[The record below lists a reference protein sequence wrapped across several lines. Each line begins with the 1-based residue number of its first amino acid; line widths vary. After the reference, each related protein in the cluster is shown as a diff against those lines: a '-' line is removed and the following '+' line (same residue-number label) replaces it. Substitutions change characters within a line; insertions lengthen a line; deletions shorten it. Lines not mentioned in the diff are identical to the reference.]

1 MEQVIFYLLTFLTGT
16 VFGSFF
22 TLAVYRIPLH
32 QNITHERSYCP
43 HCHHKLSF
51 WDMIPIVS
59 YLALG
64 GKCRYCKEKIRS
76 RYLWLEILTGIIFLL
91 FAMSLNISFV
101 SLQINKLIYFVFFV
115 LVISGFMIIAGI
127 DKERYTIPKSVMIYE
142 TIVLTLYIVY
152 LYIVEKAN
160 IYRYGIYFLVFI
172 LFLFIETTYLKK
184 KLNNSYPLQILE
196 LSIMMVIFGGEILYI
211 TTVIFTLLTIAIE
224 YIIQSC
230 INKKRK
236 IRKQTAS
243 YYKNLPM
250 GFYLVCAYIV
260 LLIMINT
267 IACRG

>member
-1 MEQVIFYLLTFLTGT
+1 MEQIIFYLLAFLIGT

-76 RYLWLEILTGIIFLL
+76 RYLWLEILTGMIFLL
-91 FAMSLNISFV
+91 FAMSFHISFV
-101 SLQINKLIYFVFFV
+101 PLQINQFIYFAFFI
-115 LVISGFMIIAGI
+115 LVISGFIIIAGI
-127 DKERYTIPKSVMIYE
+127 DKERHTIQKSVMIYE
-142 TIVLTLYIVY
+142 IIVLTLYIVY

-160 IYRYGIYFLVFI
+160 IYRYGIYLLIFI
-172 LFLFIETTYLKK
+172 LFLWIETIYLKK

-196 LSIMMVIFGGEILYI
+196 LSIMMAIFGGEILYI
-211 TTVIFTLLTIAIE
+211 ATVIFTLLTITIE
-224 YIIQSC
+224 YIIQYC

-236 IRKQTAS
+236 VRKQTTS

-250 GFYLVCAYIV
+250 GFYLVSTYIV
-260 LLIMINT
+260 LLIIINT
-267 IACRG
+267 IAYRG